1 MALSICEVVT
11 AREKDRFIK
20 LPWQIYKHDANWVP
34 PLLIERKAFLDPNKN
49 PFFKNAQVKLFMA
62 YNEKGKPLGRI
73 AGIISENHLKT
84 HNDGAGF
91 FGLFECVNDQQTA
104 NLLFG
109 EVASFLR
116 AQGMRI
122 MRGPMSMNINDEVGL
137 LISGFDTPPVI
148 MMSYN
153 PPYYETLTETFGFKK
168 EIDWYAYY
176 RDDREGK
183 VPERLRKGMELA
195 KKRYKFSIR
204 PINMKRFDEEV
215 EKFHEVY
222 TRAWEKNWGAVAF
235 TKEEFYYLAKD
246 LKMIVFPELTLLA
259 EAEGKIIGVSLAL
272 PDINQILKRIKN
284 GRLLPFGIIKLLWY
298 KRKIDMIRLIIMG
311 VIKEYR
317 NMGVDICLI
326 HDTYCNALKLG
337 ICRCEMSL
345 ILETNSLM
353 NNGLTKMGAKV
364 YKTYRIYD
372 YKL

>member
-1 MALSICEVVT
+1 MSLVIREVAT
-11 AREKDRFIK
+11 SREKERFIK

-62 YNEKGKPLGRI
+62 YNEEGKPLGRI
-73 AGIISENHLKT
+73 AGIISENHLKI

-91 FGLFECVNDQQTA
+91 FGLFECVNNQQIA

-109 EVASFLR
+109 EAASFLHAR
-116 AQGMRI
+116 GMRI

-137 LISGFDTPPVI
+137 LISGFDLPPVI
-148 MMSYN
+148 MMPYN
-153 PPYYETLTETFGFKK
+153 LPYYETLTETFGFKK

-176 RDDREGK
+176 RDDPERT
-183 VPERLRKGMELA
+183 VPERLRKGAELA
-195 KKRYKFSIR
+195 KKRYKFTIR

-235 TKEEFYYLAKD
+235 TKEEFYHLAKD
-246 LKMIVFPELTLLA
+246 LKMIVIPELALVA
-259 EAEGKIIGVSLAL
+259 EVEGKVIGVSLAL

-284 GRLLPFGIIKLLWY
+284 GRLLPFGIIKLLCY
-298 KRKIDMIRLIIMG
+298 KRRIDMIRLIIMG
-311 VIKEYR
+311 VIEEYR
-317 NMGVDICLI
+317 NMGVDTCLI
-326 HDTYCNALKLG
+326 HDTYCNGLKLG
-337 ICRCEMSL
+337 IRRCEMSQ

-353 NNGLTKMGAKV
+353 NNSLTKLGAKV